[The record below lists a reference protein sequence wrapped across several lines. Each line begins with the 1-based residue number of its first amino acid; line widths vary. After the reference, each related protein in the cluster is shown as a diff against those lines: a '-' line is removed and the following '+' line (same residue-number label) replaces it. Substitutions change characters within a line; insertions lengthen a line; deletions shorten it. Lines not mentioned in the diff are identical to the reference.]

1 MKNRLYITWVL
12 VIVLFSCDNNDD
24 VALFDKTADERV
36 AEAIANLQAQL
47 VAPANGWRVKYRP
60 EPEYG
65 SFYVLMDFDED
76 NKVTIKSDLGN
87 NDGEFFEQTMTYRID
102 SSLGLELIIE
112 SYSFFSF
119 LLEQDRA
126 TFGAEYEFHFVN
138 ETPDD
143 ALVFYSKTDLGNP
156 TVLLF
161 EEAAATDVNL
171 LATTVSTNLNI
182 MADDFEKLTPSL
194 NLTFTNKDVV
204 LYITLD
210 NVARI
215 VSINS
220 ASRKTN
226 TSITQNLNF
235 SSPYLLKGDSIAF
248 DNRFSGTGLTSGV
261 TIKGIR
267 FSDLEEET
275 LNVCSDPIIVHSYD
289 GVTSAN
295 DAVKL
300 QTTLLDAG
308 GRSFTT
314 LSDFYFSPLS
324 FILKDRVPMDAEIS
338 RDVAGALEMH
348 LYYNYDIGDP
358 EPFYAI
364 GFVIRNVDQSVTF
377 ALRQFTPVLT
387 DNNLVFNF
395 EPDISIFGEQ
405 QTDADVEK
413 INIYLDALTE
423 GDKTYVYK
431 LIDNRFE
438 FHNPCTGWSFVF
450 VNANQ

>member
-1 MKNRLYITWVL
+1 MKNGVYIIWVA
-12 VIVLFSCDNNDD
+12 VMVLFSCKNDDD
-24 VALFDKTADERV
+24 VALFEKTADERV
-36 AEAIANLQAQL
+36 ADAIAALKQDL

-60 EPEYG
+60 EADYG

-76 NKVTIKSDLGN
+76 NMVTIKSDLGN
-87 NDGEFFEQTMTYRID
+87 NDGEFFEQRMSYRID

-126 TFGAEYEFHFVN
+126 TFGAEYEFNFVN
-138 ETPDD
+138 KTPDD
-143 ALVFYSKTDLGNP
+143 ALVFSSKTDLGQP

-161 EEAAATDVNL
+161 EEAAATDINL
-171 LATTVSTNLNI
+171 LATEVSTNLSI

-194 NLTFTNKDVV
+194 SLTFTNRDVI

-210 NVARI
+210 NLRRI
-215 VSINS
+215 VNINS

-226 TSITQNLNF
+226 TAIIQNLNF
-235 SSPYLLKGDSIAF
+235 SSPYFLKGDSIVF
-248 DNRFSGTGLTSGV
+248 DSRFSGTGLSSTVSM
-261 TIKGIR
+261 KGIK
-267 FSDLEEET
+267 FTDFNEET
-275 LNVCSDPIIVHSYD
+275 LNVCPDPMTVHSYD

-300 QTTLLDAG
+300 QTKLLDAG

-314 LSDFYFSPLS
+314 VSDFYFSPLV
-324 FILKDRVPMDAEIS
+324 FILNNGVSADADIS

-348 LYYNYDIGDP
+348 LYYNYDIGEP

-364 GFVIRNVDQSVTF
+364 GFVIRNLDQSITF
-377 ALRQFTPVLT
+377 ALREFNPVLT
-387 DNNLVFNF
+387 DNNIVFNF
-395 EPDISIFGEQ
+395 EPDISIFGSQ
-405 QTDADVEK
+405 QTDADIDN
-413 INIYLDALTE
+413 INIYLDALTQ

-431 LIDNRFE
+431 LVENRYE